1 MKNDDHTYH
10 IGRIGIM
17 LLISLS
23 LCSITVAK
31 DWPELNILSDSELTE
46 KMTEFQKK
54 LDQVP
59 DDYEILKGLGIAY
72 HIKALKDPKAFAPQ
86 AVETLTKVSEK
97 DPTDYVTLCY
107 LGSATTLMAQT
118 TKNVFKMSSYSNK
131 GFALMDKA
139 VRNDPDNASIRLTR
153 AHNSKNVPAFLN
165 RGDIAIE
172 DFEYLAEMI
181 KKDPVSFTYL
191 KKQVYSNLAVL
202 YKKRGEE
209 GKAAEYTK
217 LAEGL

>member
-1 MKNDDHTYH
+1 MKKNIHYL
-10 IGRIGIM
+10 GKMGIM
-17 LLISLS
+17 ALTLIL
-23 LCSITVAK
+23 LCSVATAR
-31 DWPELNILSDSELTE
+31 DWSELNALDESELTE
-46 KMTEFQKK
+46 KIDAFQKK
-54 LDQVP
+54 LDQGP
-59 DDYEILKGLGIAY
+59 DDYEVLKGLGIAY

-107 LGSATTLMAQT
+107 LGSATSLMART
-118 TKNVFKMSSYSNK
+118 TKNFFKMGSYSNK

-139 VRNDPDNASIRLTR
+139 VRNNPDNVSVRLTR

-181 KKDPVSFTYL
+181 THDPGSSAYL
-191 KKQVYSNLAVL
+191 KKQVYSNLAAL
-202 YKKRGEE
+202 YKKRGKED
-209 GKAAEYTK
+209 KAAEYSK
-217 LAEGL
+217 MAESL